1 VTAATHG
8 DGTLRAPA
16 GAELVPSGELPR
28 AARVAVVASRYHSEI
43 IQALLD
49 GACAVVG
56 AELGEGRVDIV
67 PVPGAFELGLA
78 CRAAAESG
86 RYAAVVALGCVI
98 RGDTPHFDYV
108 CSEAARGI
116 TLAALETG
124 VPVGFGV
131 ITVEN
136 PEQAWERAGG
146 AAGNKGAEAAQAA
159 VQLARTLA
167 GIAEQ

>member
-1 VTAATHG
+1 VTSATHG
-8 DGTLRAPA
+8 DGTLRPPA
-16 GAELVPSGELPR
+16 GAAILEDGQL
-28 AARVAVVASRYHSEI
+28 AADARVAVVASRYHSEVV
-43 IQALLD
+43 QKLLD
-49 GACAVVG
+49 GACAAV
-56 AELGEGRVDIV
+56 AEELGEGRVDVI

-78 CRAAAESG
+78 ARAAAESG
-86 RYAAVVALGCVI
+86 RYVAVAALGCVI

-136 PEQAWERAGG
+136 ADQAWERAGG

-159 VQLARTLA
+159 LQLARTLA
-167 GIAEQ
+167 GVAE